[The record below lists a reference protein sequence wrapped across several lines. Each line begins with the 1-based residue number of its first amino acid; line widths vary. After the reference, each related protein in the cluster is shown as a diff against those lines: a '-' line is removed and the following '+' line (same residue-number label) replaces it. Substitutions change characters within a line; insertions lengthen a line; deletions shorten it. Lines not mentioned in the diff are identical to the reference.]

1 MTIRMDEG
9 AAELLDTLHRAGYA
23 AYVVGG
29 CVRDSLLGLTPHDW
43 DLCTSALPQQVM
55 ELFGA
60 QRCIPTGLQHGT
72 VTVKQSGALYE
83 ITTFRTEGTYT
94 DGRHP
99 DEVHFVPDVREDL
112 ARRDFT
118 INAMAY
124 NEKEGLVDPFGGQA
138 DLQSGIVRA
147 VGVPRQRFTED
158 ALRILRL
165 YRFAARFGF
174 AIDPPT
180 AQAAQELCAHLDCVS
195 VERIE
200 EELAKL
206 LTAPA
211 PAAYLDKKI
220 LLVILPELSS
230 EALAAAKP
238 VVDACPA
245 GEQALPI
252 RLAALL
258 LAVSFALSGCSLV
271 KNIGGSSAAGTKTIT
286 RPAVESAEL
295 QFTHPAA
302 GEPVAV
308 FDTTAGVFRAVL
320 FPEQAP
326 QAYDNFVGLVQAG
339 YYNGLTVTRVEQDFV
354 VEAGQGA
361 DGKGTTIW
369 NGSRYPAEATDKLH
383 HYSGALCMAA
393 DSSGKCASVFYI
405 MSTLPGGDS
414 ITQELTDQMNSA
426 GYRAEVVSAY
436 QTAGGAPYLDY
447 TDTVLGQVY
456 EGMDVVDTI
465 AQAAVDEN
473 QKPTETITIN
483 SVSIETYQAQ

>member
-1 MTIRMDEG
+1 MNKTR
-9 AAELLDTLHRAGYA
+9 
-23 AYVVGG
+23 V
-29 CVRDSLLGLTPHDW
+29 
-43 DLCTSALPQQVM
+43 
-55 ELFGA
+55 
-60 QRCIPTGLQHGT
+60 
-72 VTVKQSGALYE
+72 
-83 ITTFRTEGTYT
+83 
-94 DGRHP
+94 
-99 DEVHFVPDVREDL
+99 
-112 ARRDFT
+112 
-118 INAMAY
+118 
-124 NEKEGLVDPFGGQA
+124 
-138 DLQSGIVRA
+138 
-147 VGVPRQRFTED
+147 
-158 ALRILRL
+158 
-165 YRFAARFGF
+165 
-174 AIDPPT
+174 
-180 AQAAQELCAHLDCVS
+180 
-195 VERIE
+195 
-200 EELAKL
+200 
-206 LTAPA
+206 
-211 PAAYLDKKI
+211 
-220 LLVILPELSS
+220 
-230 EALAAAKP
+230 
-238 VVDACPA
+238 
-245 GEQALPI
+245 

-271 KNIGGSSAAGTKTIT
+271 KNIGGSSGAGTKTIT

-393 DSSGKCASVFYI
+393 DSSGQCASVFYI

-414 ITQELTDQMNSA
+414 VTQELTDQMNSA

-483 SVSIETYQAQ
+483 SVSIETTENDKTGFPVAAGKPVLCCSGSNFAGVLLAPGEVILQNDRGADGIQNGLAVGTKSPHLVQDIGGFTGGLPLVPHPHGQAAPDLNGLGQLAALAGALALGAVHVQRQADDDELGFDLLCHLADPGGNFVPGLDGDLGRDGRSQELGAVAGGAPRAAGTVINC

>member
-1 MTIRMDEG
+1 MNKTR
-9 AAELLDTLHRAGYA
+9 
-23 AYVVGG
+23 V
-29 CVRDSLLGLTPHDW
+29 
-43 DLCTSALPQQVM
+43 
-55 ELFGA
+55 
-60 QRCIPTGLQHGT
+60 
-72 VTVKQSGALYE
+72 
-83 ITTFRTEGTYT
+83 
-94 DGRHP
+94 
-99 DEVHFVPDVREDL
+99 
-112 ARRDFT
+112 
-118 INAMAY
+118 
-124 NEKEGLVDPFGGQA
+124 
-138 DLQSGIVRA
+138 
-147 VGVPRQRFTED
+147 
-158 ALRILRL
+158 
-165 YRFAARFGF
+165 
-174 AIDPPT
+174 
-180 AQAAQELCAHLDCVS
+180 
-195 VERIE
+195 
-200 EELAKL
+200 
-206 LTAPA
+206 
-211 PAAYLDKKI
+211 
-220 LLVILPELSS
+220 
-230 EALAAAKP
+230 
-238 VVDACPA
+238 
-245 GEQALPI
+245 

-271 KNIGGSSAAGTKTIT
+271 KNIGSSGAGTKTII

-354 VEAGQGA
+354 VEAGQGT

-393 DSSGKCASVFYI
+393 DSSGQCASVFYI

-436 QTAGGAPYLDY
+436 QTVGGAPYLDY

-483 SVSIETYQAQ
+483 SVSIET

>member
-1 MTIRMDEG
+1 MRALKKIM
-9 AAELLDTLHRAGYA
+9 AALALTAVLAGCSA
-23 AYVVGG
+23 DNILSSIQGG
-29 CVRDSLLGLTPHDW
+29 K
-43 DLCTSALPQQVM
+43 A
-55 ELFGA
+55 
-60 QRCIPTGLQHGT
+60 GT
-72 VTVKQSGALYE
+72 VQK
-83 ITTFRTEGTYT
+83 
-94 DGRHP
+94 
-99 DEVHFVPDVREDL
+99 
-112 ARRDFT
+112 
-118 INAMAY
+118 
-124 NEKEGLVDPFGGQA
+124 
-138 DLQSGIVRA
+138 
-147 VGVPRQRFTED
+147 
-158 ALRILRL
+158 
-165 YRFAARFGF
+165 
-174 AIDPPT
+174 
-180 AQAAQELCAHLDCVS
+180 VS
-195 VERIE
+195 
-200 EELAKL
+200 
-206 LTAPA
+206 
-211 PAAYLDKKI
+211 
-220 LLVILPELSS
+220 
-230 EALAAAKP
+230 
-238 VVDACPA
+238 
-245 GEQALPI
+245 
-252 RLAALL
+252 
-258 LAVSFALSGCSLV
+258 
-271 KNIGGSSAAGTKTIT
+271 

-436 QTAGGAPYLDY
+436 QTVGGAPYLDY

-465 AQAAVDEN
+465 AQVAVDEN

>member
-112 ARRDFT
+112 ARRDLT

-180 AQAAQELCAHLDCVS
+180 GQAARALCAHLDCVS

-200 EELAKL
+200 EELSKL
-206 LTAPA
+206 LAAPA
-211 PAAYLDKKI
+211 PAAYLDEKI
-220 LLVILPELSS
+220 LKVIIPELSAP
-230 EALAAAKP
+230 ALQAAKP

-245 GEQALPI
+245 GTEDLPVRWAALLMSLGEDGTRKALKRLRCSNACIEQTAVLVREVHPGAFSSDTNWGIPSPTLLPAAAGSHPPDGPQRNSRTGLGQAPAAPDTAI
-252 RLAALL
+252 CIRKLLGRYDLHTVQRLAAL
-258 LAVSFALSGCSLV
+258 G
-271 KNIGGSSAAGTKTIT
+271 AAM
-286 RPAVESAEL
+286 E
-295 QFTHPAA
+295 
-302 GEPVAV
+302 
-308 FDTTAGVFRAVL
+308 
-320 FPEQAP
+320 PEQAADFAA
-326 QAYDNFVGLVQAG
+326 QAELAAQLDADGVCCRVSQLAVNGRDLMAAGIPAGPGLRRTLEALLDAVIRGQLLNERQCLLDA
-339 YYNGLTVTRVEQDFV
+339 
-354 VEAGQGA
+354 AGQ
-361 DGKGTTIW
+361 I
-369 NGSRYPAEATDKLH
+369 S
-383 HYSGALCMAA
+383 
-393 DSSGKCASVFYI
+393 AS
-405 MSTLPGGDS
+405 
-414 ITQELTDQMNSA
+414 
-426 GYRAEVVSAY
+426 
-436 QTAGGAPYLDY
+436 
-447 TDTVLGQVY
+447 
-456 EGMDVVDTI
+456 
-465 AQAAVDEN
+465 
-473 QKPTETITIN
+473 
-483 SVSIETYQAQ
+483 